1 MPYYAHKNYILRANT
16 VKNQVTIRSKEHG
29 ELVHA
34 KNNVGKYTMHERENA
49 LKEWL
54 MQVLEL
60 QDFVLTP
67 LAGDASFR
75 RYFRVEYNGLTQVI
89 MDAPPGKEDLHP
101 FMHVAQT
108 LEQAGVCTPQIL
120 ASNTQQ
126 GFLLLSDLG
135 DQLLLNVLN
144 PETVHHYYQQAIHT
158 LFKIQRCAID
168 DPRLAPFDYQFM
180 IKEMNLCPEWF
191 LKAYLSLE
199 LSETET
205 ALLERSIDWIA
216 SEVAQQPLTFIH
228 RDYHSRNLMLV
239 PDASKLELGVIDF
252 QDAMIGPCTYDLVS
266 LLKDCY
272 ISWPRTQVLEW
283 VALFYQQSGLNNHY
297 TLAEFI
303 RAFDLCG
310 IQRHLKV
317 LGVFS
322 RLHLRDNKPGYLKD
336 LPLTLNYV
344 LECTEI
350 YPELHPLLHFL
361 QTRVY
366 LP

>member
-1 MPYYAHKNYILRANT
+1 
-16 VKNQVTIRSKEHG
+16 
-29 ELVHA
+29 
-34 KNNVGKYTMHERENA
+34 MHERENA

-54 MQVLEL
+54 TQVLEQ
-60 QDFVLTP
+60 QDFVLIP

-75 RYFRVEYNGLTQVI
+75 RYFRVLHNGLTQVV

-108 LEQAGVCTPQIL
+108 LEQAGVCTPKII
-120 ASNTQQ
+120 ASDTRQ

-144 PETVHHYYQQAIHT
+144 PETVQHYYHQAIQA
-158 LFKIQRCAID
+158 LFKIQTCTIN
-168 DPRLAPFDYQFM
+168 DPMLAPFDYHFM
-180 IKEMNLCPEWF
+180 VREMSLCPEWF
-191 LKAYLSLE
+191 LNAYLSLE
-199 LSETET
+199 LNDAET
-205 ALLERSIDWIA
+205 ALLQGSIDWIA
-216 SEVAQQPLTFIH
+216 SEVAKQPLTFIH

-239 PDASKLELGVIDF
+239 TDSGETQLGVIDF
-252 QDAMIGPCTYDLVS
+252 QDAMRGPFTYDLVS

-272 ISWPRTQVLEW
+272 ISWPREQVLEW
-283 VALFYQQSGLNNHY
+283 VELFYKQNVLASQYS
-297 TLAEFI
+297 LAEFI

-310 IQRHLKV
+310 LQRHLKV

-322 RLHLRDNKPGYLKD
+322 RLHLRDNKPGYLKN

-350 YPELHPLLHFL
+350 YPELHPLLHFF
-361 QTRVY
+361 QMRVY

>member
-1 MPYYAHKNYILRANT
+1 
-16 VKNQVTIRSKEHG
+16 
-29 ELVHA
+29 
-34 KNNVGKYTMHERENA
+34 MHERENA

-54 MQVLEL
+54 TQVFEQ

-75 RYFRVEYNGLTQVI
+75 RYFRVHHNGLTQVV

-108 LEQAGVCTPQIL
+108 LEQAGVCTPKII
-120 ASNTQQ
+120 ARDTQQ
-126 GFLLLSDLG
+126 GFLLLGDLG

-144 PETVHHYYQQAIHT
+144 PETVHHYYHQAIQT
-158 LFKIQRCAID
+158 LFQIQTCAVH
-168 DPRLAPFDYQFM
+168 DPMLAPFDYHFM
-180 IKEMNLCPEWF
+180 VKEMNLCPEWF
-191 LKAYLSLE
+191 LNAYLSLE
-199 LSETET
+199 LSDAET
-205 ALLERSIDWIA
+205 ALLQRSIDWIA
-216 SEVAQQPLTFIH
+216 SEVAKQPLTFIH

-239 PDASKLELGVIDF
+239 PDGSGTQLGVIDF
-252 QDAMIGPCTYDLVS
+252 QDAMCGPFTYDLVS

-272 ISWPRTQVLEW
+272 ISWPRSQVLEW
-283 VALFYQQSGLNNHY
+283 VELFYKQNA
-297 TLAEFI
+297 LANQYSLAAFI

-310 IQRHLKV
+310 LQRHLKV

-336 LPLTLNYV
+336 LPLTLRYV

-350 YPELHPLLHFL
+350 YTELHPLLHFL
-361 QTRVY
+361 HTRVY